1 VHATGLVPS
10 EIRGLT
16 KQQFKWARGVFDVWL
31 WIWPRLR
38 RRLTLSQNLA
48 YQVRFTYYLLGPLFL
63 AHALATLAAL
73 VRGGSSTSARP
84 S

>member
-1 VHATGLVPS
+1 
-10 EIRGLT
+10 
-16 KQQFKWARGVFDVWL
+16 
-31 WIWPRLR
+31 
-38 RRLTLSQNLA
+38 LA

-73 VRGGSSTSARP
+73 VRGGSAAPPSGPRAAPRPTSSTSARP